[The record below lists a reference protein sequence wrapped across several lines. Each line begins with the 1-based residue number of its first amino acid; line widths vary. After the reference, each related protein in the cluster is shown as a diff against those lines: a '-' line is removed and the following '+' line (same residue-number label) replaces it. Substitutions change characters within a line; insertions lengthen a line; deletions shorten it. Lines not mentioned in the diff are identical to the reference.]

1 MQTVRGRSA
10 ASPTTL
16 SAHIFGDADW
26 CLLTGLGSVGVGGG
40 VSNDTVTR
48 LRSGCSPEPLDA
60 L

>member
-1 MQTVRGRSA
+1 MSSDGIGERG
-10 ASPTTL
+10 
-16 SAHIFGDADW
+16 G
-26 CLLTGLGSVGVGGG
+26 GGG